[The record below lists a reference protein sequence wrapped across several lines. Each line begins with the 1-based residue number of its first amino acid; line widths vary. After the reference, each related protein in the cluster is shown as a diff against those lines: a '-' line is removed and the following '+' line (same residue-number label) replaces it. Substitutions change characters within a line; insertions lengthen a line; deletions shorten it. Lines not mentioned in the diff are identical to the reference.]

1 MSLLMII
8 IFALSLSL
16 DALSTGVAYG
26 IKNIKVPII
35 SLLIICMMSVM
46 AISVSMTL
54 GHVMTNIFSISFTHH
69 LGGAILLVIGL
80 WMIFQRWQES
90 RLESK
95 TGHNQIIMKQQVE
108 QKLIQ
113 IRIKAL
119 GLIISILRE
128 PSEADLDKSGQISA
142 REAVLLGFALAMD
155 AFGAGFAVAMLGF
168 NPVLTALMVGLG
180 QIILTS
186 IGLMLGRIFVNSSL
200 GTKIA
205 ASPGFIFI
213 AMGLYKMHN

>member
-1 MSLLMII
+1 MVFLMVI

-26 IKNIKVPII
+26 IKNIKVPIG
-35 SLLIICMMSVM
+35 SLLIICMVSVM
-46 AISVSMTL
+46 AISVSMML

-80 WMIFQRWQES
+80 WMLFQRWQET

-95 TGHNQIIMKQQVE
+95 PGRNEIKKQQAE
-108 QKLIQ
+108 QTLLQ
-113 IRIKAL
+113 IRIKAM

-128 PSEADLDKSGQISA
+128 PAEADLDKSGQISA

-168 NPVLTALMVGLG
+168 NPLFTALMVGIS
-180 QIILTS
+180 QFILTS
-186 IGLMLGRIFVNSSL
+186 IGLVLGRVFVNSPL
-200 GTKIA
+200 GAKIA

-213 AMGLYKMHN
+213 AMGLYKMHK

>member
-1 MSLLMII
+1 MVFFMVI

-26 IKNIKVPII
+26 IKNIKVPIG
-35 SLLIICMMSVM
+35 SLLIICMISVM
-46 AISVSMTL
+46 AISVSMML

-80 WMIFQRWQES
+80 WMLFQRWQET

-95 TGHNQIIMKQQVE
+95 PGRYEIKKQQAE
-108 QKLIQ
+108 QTLLQ
-113 IRIKAL
+113 IRIKAM

-128 PSEADLDKSGQISA
+128 PAEADLDKSGQISA

-168 NPVLTALMVGLG
+168 NPLFTALMVGIS
-180 QIILTS
+180 QFILTS
-186 IGLMLGRIFVNSSL
+186 IGLMLGRVFVNSSL
-200 GTKIA
+200 GAKIA

-213 AMGLYKMHN
+213 AMGLYKMHK